1 MGIMD
6 RVILLKK
13 LRAPLLKSLS
23 NNELRLYLLFLVSPE
38 LDLKTIKRSLGQNS
52 SLRQLRA
59 SLRKLENL
67 GLGKIDITRPS
78 SQNRGTRILFKLRT

>member
-1 MGIMD
+1 MD

-23 NNELRLYLLFLVSPE
+23 DNELRLYLLFLVSPE
-38 LDLKTIKRSLGQNS
+38 LDLKTIKKSLGQNS

-59 SLRKLENL
+59 SIRKLEKM
-67 GLGKIDITRPS
+67 GLGKMNKGRSRYEFYINSR
-78 SQNRGTRILFKLRT
+78 